1 MEIPG
6 GWGSKANC
14 PSCPFWTTH
23 STKTSSNQLIVF
35 CVLKYETHAIII
47 IFHLW
52 GFLSATD
59 AGSRGNK
66 IAGIDF
72 MLTCSVTLTFST
84 TLQTMLSTT
93 DTFRTGNTY
102 VCLIESQLKGVKKA
116 GNNSRCLVIIIYYF
130 LNSEVLL
137 NKSVCN
143 YELRGFFSRI
153 IHVM

>member
-1 MEIPG
+1 MPFVPFLDYTFYQKIFK
-6 GWGSKANC
+6 SIDSFLC
-14 PSCPFWTTH
+14 P
-23 STKTSSNQLIVF
+23 
-35 CVLKYETHAIII
+35 KYGTHAIII

-52 GFLSATD
+52 GFLSVRD

-66 IAGIDF
+66 IAGIHL
-72 MLTCSVTLTFST
+72 MLSCSVKLTFSK
-84 TLQTMLSTT
+84 T

-102 VCLIESQLKGVKKA
+102 VCLIESQLKGLKKA
-116 GNNSRCLVIIIYYF
+116 RNNSRCLVIIIYYF

-143 YELRGFFSRI
+143 YELRAFFSCI

>member
-1 MEIPG
+1 M
-6 GWGSKANC
+6 
-14 PSCPFWTTH
+14 PFVPFLDYTFYQKIFKSIDSFLWP
-23 STKTSSNQLIVF
+23 
-35 CVLKYETHAIII
+35 KYGMHAIII

-52 GFLSATD
+52 GFWSVRD
-59 AGSRGNK
+59 AGSIGNK
-66 IAGIDF
+66 IAGIDL

-84 TLQTMLSTT
+84 TLQTMLFTT

-143 YELRGFFSRI
+143 YELRAFFCRI

>member
-1 MEIPG
+1 MPFVPFLDYTFYQKIFK
-6 GWGSKANC
+6 SIDSFLC
-14 PSCPFWTTH
+14 P
-23 STKTSSNQLIVF
+23 
-35 CVLKYETHAIII
+35 KYGTHAIII

-52 GFLSATD
+52 GFLSVRD

-66 IAGIDF
+66 IAGIDL
-72 MLTCSVTLTFST
+72 MLSCSVKLTFSK
-84 TLQTMLSTT
+84 T

-102 VCLIESQLKGVKKA
+102 VCLTESQLKGLRKA
-116 GNNSRCLVIIIYYF
+116 RNNSRCLVIIIYYF

>member
-1 MEIPG
+1 MPFVPFLDYTFYQKIFK
-6 GWGSKANC
+6 SIDSFLC
-14 PSCPFWTTH
+14 P
-23 STKTSSNQLIVF
+23 
-35 CVLKYETHAIII
+35 KYGMHAIII

-52 GFLSATD
+52 GFLSVRD

-66 IAGIDF
+66 IAGIDL
-72 MLTCSVTLTFST
+72 MLSCSVKLTFSK
-84 TLQTMLSTT
+84 T

-102 VCLIESQLKGVKKA
+102 VCLTESQLKGPKKA

-143 YELRGFFSRI
+143 YELRAFFCRI

>member
-1 MEIPG
+1 MPFVPFLDYTFYQKIFK
-6 GWGSKANC
+6 SIDSFLC
-14 PSCPFWTTH
+14 P
-23 STKTSSNQLIVF
+23 
-35 CVLKYETHAIII
+35 KYGTHAIII

-52 GFLSATD
+52 GFLSVRD

-66 IAGIDF
+66 IAGIDL
-72 MLTCSVTLTFST
+72 MLSCSVKLTFSK
-84 TLQTMLSTT
+84 T

-102 VCLIESQLKGVKKA
+102 VCLIESQLKGLKKAA

-143 YELRGFFSRI
+143 YELRAFFSCI

>member
-1 MEIPG
+1 MPFVPFLDYTFYQKIFK
-6 GWGSKANC
+6 SIDSFLC
-14 PSCPFWTTH
+14 P
-23 STKTSSNQLIVF
+23 
-35 CVLKYETHAIII
+35 KYGTHAIII

-52 GFLSATD
+52 GFLSVRD

-66 IAGIDF
+66 IAGIDL
-72 MLTCSVTLTFST
+72 MLSCSVKLTFSK
-84 TLQTMLSTT
+84 T

-102 VCLIESQLKGVKKA
+102 VCLIESQLKGLKKA
-116 GNNSRCLVIIIYYF
+116 RNNSRCLVIIIYYF

-143 YELRGFFSRI
+143 YELRAFFCRI

>member
-1 MEIPG
+1 MPFLDYTFYQNNFKSID
-6 GWGSKANC
+6 SFLC
-14 PSCPFWTTH
+14 P
-23 STKTSSNQLIVF
+23 
-35 CVLKYETHAIII
+35 KYGTHAIIT

-52 GFLSATD
+52 GFLSVRN

-72 MLTCSVTLTFST
+72 MLTCSVTLMFLT
-84 TLQTMLSTT
+84 TLQTMLFKT

-102 VCLIESQLKGVKKA
+102 VCLIESQLKGVKNA
-116 GNNSRCLVIIIYYF
+116 RNNSRCLVIIIYYF

-137 NKSVCN
+137 NKSVRN
-143 YELRGFFSRI
+143 YELRAFFSRI

>member
-6 GWGSKANC
+6 GWGSKAKC

-35 CVLKYETHAIII
+35 LWPKYGTHAIII

-52 GFLSATD
+52 GFLSVRD

-66 IAGIDF
+66 IAGIDL

-84 TLQTMLSTT
+84 TLQTMLSKT

-102 VCLIESQLKGVKKA
+102 VCLIESQLKGVKNAK
-116 GNNSRCLVIIIYYF
+116 NNSRCLVIIIYYF

-143 YELRGFFSRI
+143 YELRAFFCRI

>member
-1 MEIPG
+1 MPFVPFLDYTFYQNIFK
-6 GWGSKANC
+6 SIDSFLC
-14 PSCPFWTTH
+14 P
-23 STKTSSNQLIVF
+23 
-35 CVLKYETHAIII
+35 KYGTHAIII

-52 GFLSATD
+52 GFLSVTD

-66 IAGIDF
+66 IAGIDL
-72 MLTCSVTLTFST
+72 MLTCSVKLTFSKP
-84 TLQTMLSTT
+84 

-102 VCLIESQLKGVKKA
+102 VCLIESQLKGLKKAA

-143 YELRGFFSRI
+143 YELRAFFCRI

>member
-1 MEIPG
+1 MPFVPFLDYTFYQKIFK
-6 GWGSKANC
+6 SIDSFLC
-14 PSCPFWTTH
+14 P
-23 STKTSSNQLIVF
+23 
-35 CVLKYETHAIII
+35 KYGKHAIII

-52 GFLSATD
+52 GFLSVRD

-66 IAGIDF
+66 IAGIDL
-72 MLTCSVTLTFST
+72 MLSCSVKLTFSK
-84 TLQTMLSTT
+84 T

-102 VCLIESQLKGVKKA
+102 VCLIESQLKGLKKA
-116 GNNSRCLVIIIYYF
+116 RNNSRCLVIIIYYF

-143 YELRGFFSRI
+143 YELRAFFSCI

>member
-1 MEIPG
+1 MPFVPFLDYTFYQKIFK
-6 GWGSKANC
+6 SIDSFLC
-14 PSCPFWTTH
+14 P
-23 STKTSSNQLIVF
+23 
-35 CVLKYETHAIII
+35 KYGTHAIII

-52 GFLSATD
+52 GFLSVRD

-66 IAGIDF
+66 IAGIDL
-72 MLTCSVTLTFST
+72 MLSCSVKLTFSK
-84 TLQTMLSTT
+84 T

-102 VCLIESQLKGVKKA
+102 VCLIESQLKGLKKA
-116 GNNSRCLVIIIYYF
+116 RNNSRCLVIIIYYF

-143 YELRGFFSRI
+143 YELRAFFSCI

>member
-1 MEIPG
+1 MPFVPFLDYTFYQKIFK
-6 GWGSKANC
+6 SIDSFLC
-14 PSCPFWTTH
+14 P
-23 STKTSSNQLIVF
+23 
-35 CVLKYETHAIII
+35 KYGTHAIII

-52 GFLSATD
+52 GFWSVRD

-66 IAGIDF
+66 IAGIDL
-72 MLTCSVTLTFST
+72 MLSCSVKLTFSK
-84 TLQTMLSTT
+84 T

-102 VCLIESQLKGVKKA
+102 VCLIESQLKGLKKA
-116 GNNSRCLVIIIYYF
+116 RNNSRCLVIIIYHF

-143 YELRGFFSRI
+143 YELRASFSRI

>member
-1 MEIPG
+1 MPFVPFLDYTFYQKIFKTID
-6 GWGSKANC
+6 SFLC
-14 PSCPFWTTH
+14 P
-23 STKTSSNQLIVF
+23 
-35 CVLKYETHAIII
+35 KYGTHAIII

-52 GFLSATD
+52 GFLSVRDT
-59 AGSRGNK
+59 GSRGNK

-72 MLTCSVTLTFST
+72 MLTWSVTLTFST

-102 VCLIESQLKGVKKA
+102 VCLIESQLKGLKKA
-116 GNNSRCLVIIIYYF
+116 RNNSRCLVIIIYHF

>member
-1 MEIPG
+1 MPFVPFLDYTFYQKIFK
-6 GWGSKANC
+6 SIDSFLC
-14 PSCPFWTTH
+14 P
-23 STKTSSNQLIVF
+23 
-35 CVLKYETHAIII
+35 KYGTHAIII

-52 GFLSATD
+52 GFLSVRD

-66 IAGIDF
+66 IAGIDL
-72 MLTCSVTLTFST
+72 MLSCSVKLTFSK
-84 TLQTMLSTT
+84 T

-102 VCLIESQLKGVKKA
+102 VCLIESQLKGLKKA
-116 GNNSRCLVIIIYYF
+116 RNNSRCLVIIIYYF

-143 YELRGFFSRI
+143 YELRAFFSRI

>member
-1 MEIPG
+1 MPFVPFLDYTFYQKIFK
-6 GWGSKANC
+6 SIDSFLC
-14 PSCPFWTTH
+14 P
-23 STKTSSNQLIVF
+23 
-35 CVLKYETHAIII
+35 KYGTHAIII

-52 GFLSATD
+52 GFLSVRD

-66 IAGIDF
+66 IAGIDL

-84 TLQTMLSTT
+84 TLRQTPL
-93 DTFRTGNTY
+93 GQAIHN

-143 YELRGFFSRI
+143 YELRAFFSRI

>member
-1 MEIPG
+1 MPFVPFLDYTFYQKILKF
-6 GWGSKANC
+6 WC
-14 PSCPFWTTH
+14 P
-23 STKTSSNQLIVF
+23 KDG
-35 CVLKYETHAIII
+35 THAIII

-52 GFLSATD
+52 GFLSVRD

-66 IAGIDF
+66 IAGIDL
-72 MLTCSVTLTFST
+72 MLTRSVTLTFSA
-84 TLQTMLSTT
+84 TLQTMLSKT

-102 VCLIESQLKGVKKA
+102 VCLIESQLNGVKKA
-116 GNNSRCLVIIIYYF
+116 GNNSRCLAIIIYYF

-143 YELRGFFSRI
+143 YELRAFFSRI